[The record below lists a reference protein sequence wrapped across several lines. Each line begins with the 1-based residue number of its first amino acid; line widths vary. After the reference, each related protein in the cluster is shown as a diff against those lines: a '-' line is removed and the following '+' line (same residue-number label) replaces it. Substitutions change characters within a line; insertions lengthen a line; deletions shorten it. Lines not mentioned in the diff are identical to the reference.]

1 MNQHRKVNAITTS
14 KILRDSS
21 VNATTNSKNQRNSK
35 PTLSDDEMKNGCKLG
50 IDSWADT
57 CCAGKHAHIDSFV
70 EGRVVNVSGFS
81 NELPQIES
89 IPIANVKYAYDS
101 NDGKTY
107 ILTMNNAI
115 YLGNSMENA
124 LICPN
129 QCRENG
135 IQVDTRPKYYHPDEP
150 TCQSIFDNVNN
161 VRIPLEHHGPLPYI
175 PVRRP
180 TNEEILTCD
189 EIILT
194 STNDWDPYDELSFH
208 LYNVNSEDDFN
219 TSFEYDSPDDNDD
232 IFDLMGHRALSQLDS
247 HRILKEATNNNFIHA
262 TTSVKKDSLSPSNL
276 SKLWRIGLK
285 TAERTLKSTSHQC
298 IKTAGDLH
306 RRFRT
311 DKAHMRYKRMSTK
324 HGKFYVDTLFSK
336 VKSIRGYTCGN
347 LYTNNIG
354 FRKFYP
360 MVSNN
365 QDESTSTLRYFIET
379 VGLPHS
385 LHADNHTTK
394 TFSCTFS
401 PRGSGAFNGIDSFAS
416 G

>member
-1 MNQHRKVNAITTS
+1 MRNHSTIPNLFNVKQMNQHRKVNAITTS
-14 KILRDSS
+14 RILRDSS
-21 VNATTNSKNQRNSK
+21 VNATTNSNQRNSK

-135 IQVDTRPKYYHPDEP
+135 IQVDTRPKYYQHPDEP

-311 DKAHMRYKRMSTK
+311 DKAHMRYKQMSTSMENFMLI
-324 HGKFYVDTLFSK
+324 HYFRRSNQYEGILVVIYIPTTLVFANSIQWFQIIKMNQPPHYDISSK
-336 VKSIRGYTCGN
+336 
-347 LYTNNIG
+347 
-354 FRKFYP
+354 
-360 MVSNN
+360 
-365 QDESTSTLRYFIET
+365 Q
-379 VGLPHS
+379 
-385 LHADNHTTK
+385 
-394 TFSCTFS
+394 
-401 PRGSGAFNGIDSFAS
+401 
-416 G
+416 